1 MAKETL
7 HAVRRNSYGET
18 KLPSMVI
25 HRGELPVDEASFA
38 MAILERWAMVQG
50 QMDGEDSAGRAKLKL
65 MPIDEAVQRACDISE
80 GAYAAFRA
88 RGWML
93 DVPSLNELE
102 DEIEAREN
110 QKENGGAKWNPF
122 SKN

>member
-1 MAKETL
+1 MAKETV

-18 KLPSMVI
+18 KLPSLVV
-25 HRGELPVDEASFA
+25 HRGELPTDEASFA

-50 QMDGEDSAGRAKLKL
+50 QTDGEDSAGRARLKL
-65 MPIDEAVQRACDISE
+65 MPVDEAVQRACDISE
-80 GAYAAFRA
+80 SAYAAFRV

-102 DEIEAREN
+102 EHIEAREN
-110 QKENGGAKWNPF
+110 KKENGGSEWDPF
-122 SKN
+122 SM